1 MPRILSVLIY
11 KPFTCPL
18 AMHQQ
23 DLESTSQEYLWPSHV
38 GSNTELERE
47 GERERK
53 KARVSECARESKRV
67 QSKESRGCPTGKKES
82 GNNET
87 DHPVFITN
95 KKIHSISRPFP
106 STILPTRSY
115 SLLTVELFE

>member
-18 AMHQQ
+18 AMHQR

-47 GERERK
+47 GEREREK
-53 KARVSECARESKRV
+53 ESKSERVRAREQASPIERKQRLPHREKRIW
-67 QSKESRGCPTGKKES
+67 K
-82 GNNET
+82 
-87 DHPVFITN
+87 
-95 KKIHSISRPFP
+95 
-106 STILPTRSY
+106 
-115 SLLTVELFE
+115 